1 MHNELDS
8 SMRNFVQGKTLGR
21 HIESVWRMLSSAAPR
36 AHLRLTAASRQK
48 ARSMHT
54 FNRAIMT
61 AVAVTALAT
70 AARPLAAQTVAECYE
85 KVLTMCAEAM
95 EDAKWY
101 EKAALGVVCT
111 AMLVGCNTTIAVN
124 TQ

>member
-1 MHNELDS
+1 VHNRRDS
-8 SMRNFVQGKTLGR
+8 SMRNFVQRKTLGR
-21 HIESVWRMLSSAAPR
+21 HIGWVWRMLSNAAPR
-36 AHLRLTAASRQK
+36 AHLRITAASRQK
-48 ARSMHT
+48 ARTMHT
-54 FNRAIMT
+54 LNRAIMT

-85 KVLTMCAEAM
+85 KVLTLCAAAM
-95 EDAKWY
+95 EDARWY

-111 AMLVGCNTTIAVN
+111 AMLVGCNTTVVVN